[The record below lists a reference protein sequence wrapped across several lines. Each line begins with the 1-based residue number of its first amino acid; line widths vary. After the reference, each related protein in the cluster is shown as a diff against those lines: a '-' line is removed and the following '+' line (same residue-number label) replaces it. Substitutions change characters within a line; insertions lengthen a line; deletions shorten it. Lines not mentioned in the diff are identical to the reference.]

1 LAENLSTLG
10 YSLNVIPI
18 EGGGLMT
25 NTLFDLTGKIALI
38 TGSSQGI
45 GFAIARGM
53 GQAGA
58 KVVLNGRDE
67 ERLCRAVSTLSGEG
81 LKVFGYSFDVSD
93 SKQIDQ
99 KITAIERE
107 VGPIDIL
114 VNNVAIQRRGPL
126 ETFEESIWQEL
137 IQTNLTAIFLM
148 SKGVVKGMIERKSGK
163 IINLCSLMSE
173 ISRPSISPYTA
184 SKGGVKMLT
193 KAMAV
198 EWAKYNI
205 QVNGIGPGFIVTEMN
220 KALLDDEKFDAM
232 VRSRTPAGRW
242 GQPSDLA
249 GAAIFLASRA
259 ADYVTGH
266 ILYVEGGLLSAL

>member
-1 LAENLSTLG
+1 MMNS
-10 YSLNVIPI
+10 
-18 EGGGLMT
+18 
-25 NTLFDLTGKIALI
+25 LFDLSGKVGLI

-45 GFAIARGM
+45 GFGIARGL

-58 KVVLNGRDE
+58 TVVLNGRNE
-67 ERLCRAVSTLSGEG
+67 GKLNRAVSTLSQEG

-99 KITAIERE
+99 KISAIERE
-107 VGPIDIL
+107 VGPVDIL
-114 VNNVAIQRRGPL
+114 VNNAGIQRRGPL
-126 ETFEESIWQEL
+126 ETFEESVWREVIE
-137 IQTNLTAIFLM
+137 TNLTAVFLM
-148 SKGVVKGMIERKSGK
+148 RKRVVKGMIDRRSGK
-163 IINLCSLMSE
+163 IINICSLMSE
-173 ISRPSISPYTA
+173 ISRPTIAPYTA

-198 EWAKYNI
+198 GWAKYNI

-220 KALLDDEKFDAM
+220 KPLLEDEKFDAM

-249 GAAIFLASRA
+249 GAAILLASPA
-259 ADYVTGH
+259 SDYITGQ
-266 ILYVEGGLLSAL
+266 IIYVEGGILSAL